1 MLFQGNINKHT
12 KQEQELFKEYAQYFE
27 SSALPTINKLQ
38 NFTKY
43 VRRQDL
49 SRFLAKNELY
59 NLQIDI
65 TGSIVECGTY
75 MGGGAMSFAQLD
87 SINCPYNH
95 NRKVI
100 VFDTFE
106 GFPSISQKD
115 DNSETAY
122 KKGDLSTLD
131 NMEDE
136 LLKSIELYDK
146 NRPLNHISK
155 VELVKGDATKTIPK
169 YIKDNQH
176 LVISLLYLD
185 FDIYE
190 PTKVAINNFIPR
202 MSKGS
207 VIAFDELNTK
217 NFPGETLALLETIG
231 IKNLKLK
238 KTKYDSYISYAQ
250 IGE

>member
-12 KQEQELFKEYAQYFE
+12 KVEQNLFEEYAEYFE
-27 SSALPTINKLQ
+27 NSKLPTINKLQ

-59 NLQIDI
+59 NLQLDI
-65 TGSIVECGTY
+65 SGSIVECGTY
-75 MGGGAMSFAQLD
+75 MGGGAMTFAQLD
-87 SINCPYNH
+87 SINAPYNH

-106 GFPSISQKD
+106 GFPSVSLKD
-115 DNSETAY
+115 TNSEIDY
-122 KKGDLSTLD
+122 KKGDLATLD

-136 LLKSIELYDK
+136 LGKAIELYDK

-155 VELVKGDATKTIPK
+155 VELVKGDAIISIPN
-169 YIKDNQH
+169 YIKENQH
-176 LVISLLYLD
+176 LMISLLYLD

-190 PTKVAINNFIPR
+190 PTKVAIENFITR
-202 MSKGS
+202 MPKGS
-207 VIAFDELNTK
+207 IIAFDELNTK

-231 IKNLKLK
+231 IKNLNLK

-250 IGE
+250 IGD

>member
-1 MLFQGNINKHT
+1 
-12 KQEQELFKEYAQYFE
+12 
-27 SSALPTINKLQ
+27 
-38 NFTKY
+38 
-43 VRRQDL
+43 
-49 SRFLAKNELY
+49 
-59 NLQIDI
+59 
-65 TGSIVECGTY
+65 
-75 MGGGAMSFAQLD
+75 MSFAQLD

-95 NRKVI
+95 NRKIV

-115 DNSETAY
+115 DNDEIAY
-122 KKGDLSTLD
+122 KKGDLATLD

-146 NRPLNHISK
+146 NRPLSHIAK
-155 VELVKGDATKTIPK
+155 VELVKGDATKTIPN

-190 PTKVAINNFIPR
+190 PTKIAITNFIPR
-202 MSKGS
+202 MPKGS
-207 VIAFDELNTK
+207 VIVFDELNTK

>member
-65 TGSIVECGTY
+65 PGSIVECGTY

-115 DNSETAY
+115 DNDEIAY
-122 KKGDLSTLD
+122 KKGDLATLD

-155 VELVKGDATKTIPK
+155 VELVKGDATKTIPN
-169 YIKDNQH
+169 YIKDNRH

-190 PTKVAINNFIPR
+190 PTKVAITNFIPR
-202 MSKGS
+202 MPKGS

-231 IKNLKLK
+231 IKTLKLK
-238 KTKYDSYISYAQ
+238 KTKYDSYISYVQ

>member
-12 KQEQELFKEYAQYFE
+12 EVEQNLFKEYAEYFE
-27 SSALPTINKLQ
+27 NSKLPTINKLQ

-59 NLQIDI
+59 NLQINI
-65 TGSIVECGTY
+65 SGSIVECGTY
-75 MGGGAMSFAQLD
+75 MGGGAMTFAQLD
-87 SINCPYNH
+87 SINDPYNH
-95 NRKVI
+95 NRKII

-106 GFPSISQKD
+106 GFPSLSSKD
-115 DNSETAY
+115 INSEIDY

-131 NMEDE
+131 NMKDE
-136 LLKSIELYDK
+136 LGKAIELYDK

-155 VELVKGDATKTIPK
+155 VELVKGDATITIPN
-169 YIKDNQH
+169 YIKENQH
-176 LVISLLYLD
+176 LMISLLYLD

-190 PTKVAINNFIPR
+190 PTKVAIENFIAR
-202 MSKGS
+202 MPKGS
-207 VIAFDELNTK
+207 IIAFDELNTK

-231 IKNLKLK
+231 IKNLNLK